1 MRASDGTDA
10 GAAGTGSTE
19 RYGES
24 ASTPSRGAPFAG
36 AGAAAPGAESL
47 SLADPRVLLAGAST
61 ASFASPRFAR
71 ACSSRRS
78 ASVAVSRTTRQPS
91 TQASL
96 SASTHSSVA
105 MAPNAS
111 AHSCLTISSSV
122 ASLSTRLRTSTAP
135 GACICPSAKATSW
148 RNSAEGSSVMAPS
161 SAATASSP
169 PMLRRVKSARNLR
182 GMDSDWSTSSAR
194 CVSTLMVRRR
204 RGSRSDGRPRT
215 PPRLSAFFGGH
226 VCWSA
231 GLGSRA
237 STQ

>member
-1 MRASDGTDA
+1 MAPYLSHMSADSSRRTAVRASDGTDA

-36 AGAAAPGAESL
+36 AGAATAGAGAESL
-47 SLADPRVLLAGAST
+47 SLVDPRVLLAGAPFA
-61 ASFASPRFAR
+61 ASSVSPRFAR
-71 ACSSRRS
+71 ACSSRRI

-122 ASLSTRLRTSTAP
+122 ASLSTRLRTPTAP

-204 RGSRSDGRPRT
+204 RGSRSE
-215 PPRLSAFFGGH
+215 
-226 VCWSA
+226 
-231 GLGSRA
+231 
-237 STQ
+237 